1 MEWFKT
7 LKVGTKLIA
16 GFLLVSIIGGIIGI
30 QGILKSAQINDLA
43 KVMYERETV
52 GLRHVA
58 EANIQLIAANRSIQ
72 NAILSHTTEERDSNL
87 RALNE
92 RMTRIYK
99 ELATAENTF
108 VTEQGKQLVQ
118 EKLEDAEAAWQG
130 QSTWGDLR
138 NMEGQFLAKNGSL
151 SSNMQTACLH
161 RMLPPAKRK
170 LLRRARKEDT
180 VRGTNLWLTRDAK
193 GLIHETEP
201 DGRPSWIL
209 TNEPQAPQ

>member
-108 VTEQGKQLVQ
+108 VTEQGKNLLQ
-118 EKLEDAEAAWQG
+118 
-130 QSTWGDLR
+130 
-138 NMEGQFLAKNGSL
+138 NGVV
-151 SSNMQTACLH
+151 A
-161 RMLPPAKRK
+161 
-170 LLRRARKEDT
+170 
-180 VRGTNLWLTRDAK
+180 
-193 GLIHETEP
+193 
-201 DGRPSWIL
+201 
-209 TNEPQAPQ
+209 